1 MAGTLRRADP
11 SGELVRNMTPRGTGG
26 NANARLYTPVTVVIP
41 VAASATG
48 AALAWINPEAGT
60 VLVTGFG
67 YWYDTAGTGTVDIGV
82 ASDGTAAGS
91 SFIDGGTMVAT
102 LKYRPD
108 AASSTVG
115 SSGAGA
121 YALVGPG
128 GTGTNN
134 SITFTHN
141 EAATGTAVG
150 GYVFTYTLITNT

>member
-1 MAGTLRRADP
+1 MAGSLRRADP
-11 SGELVRNMTPRGTGG
+11 SGEIVRNLTPRGTGG
-26 NANARLYTPVTVVIP
+26 NASARLYSPVTVVMP
-41 VAASATG
+41 VPASATG
-48 AALAWINPEAGT
+48 ATLAWINPEAGT
-60 VLVTGFG
+60 VLVTAFG

-82 ASDGTAAGS
+82 ANDGTAAGS
-91 SFIDGGTMVAT
+91 SFIDGGTMAVGFR
-102 LKYRPD
+102 YRPD
-108 AASSTVG
+108 AASSTIG

-121 YALVGPG
+121 YLLVGPG